1 MYLKR
6 QENAQYDIQWKKKP
20 TGYQIVNAIHIQL
33 GFLKGMN

>member
-1 MYLKR
+1 MLR
-6 QENAQYDIQWKKKP
+6 MTFSVKKP